1 MNNAITADRTLASLR
16 AEIEADHTVE
26 GFGVVYLD
34 NARLPGQSDTQ
45 FRSHLSVLAKRGD
58 YKVIDGYA
66 FGAVRRA

>member
-1 MNNAITADRTLASLR
+1 MTYSTEQTLAALR
-16 AEIEADHTVE
+16 SEIEADHAD
-26 GFGVVYLD
+26 GWGVVYLD

-45 FRSHLSVLAKRGD
+45 FRSHLSALARRGD

>member
-1 MNNAITADRTLASLR
+1 MQYTVEDTISSLR
-16 AEIEADHTVE
+16 ANIEASHHCE

-34 NARLPGQSDTQ
+34 NARLPKQSDTQ

-58 YKVIDGYA
+58 YKVIDGEC